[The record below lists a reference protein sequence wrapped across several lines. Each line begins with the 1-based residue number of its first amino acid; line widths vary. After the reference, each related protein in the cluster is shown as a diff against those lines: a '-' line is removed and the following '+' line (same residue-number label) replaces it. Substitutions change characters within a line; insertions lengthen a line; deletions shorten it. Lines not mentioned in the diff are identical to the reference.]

1 MHAYPQMSVR
11 SPGPVLLVLGLLA
24 GAAGAWVFRDWW
36 LLSAGGPPLTL
47 IAGFIAIAAVIAAAT
62 VRNLQAVVTV
72 AAFSALATIS
82 ALVVGRIAGGGDAAI
97 GSELMVLVIVLPF
110 ATRLAFY
117 QLHTS
122 KAQVQRELELTSRGR
137 IVNRRYIVSDGA
149 RAGRTPIGRAMGAA
163 IIACLGL
170 GVLGGLPSWADSA
183 AIHSAAAIL
192 MLWIGASLVGPAL
205 LSAWLPAMPDKAPP
219 PSYGLG
225 PLGKLIM
232 QNARQL
238 LIAAVVVL
246 AAAAVGMSRLP
257 GAELSAALRAV
268 LAGSVALIGM
278 AIWLVSPRLALLAM
292 IAPLLASAAFLG
304 ALGWLGIAR
313 DELTLILL
321 VVVFL
326 GTLADSTFWFRLWS
340 THGRLNH
347 LPPEEA
353 TDITLRFGGRAVLST
368 CVTGV
373 LAVALLYVV
382 DASSAVP
389 AVLVAAGVTLV
400 ASVAV
405 VPAILRLVVI
415 KLPANISKADIAL
428 AKRRNSHKVIEIDR
442 SRTKLRQYSPK
453 ELSTMAS
460 WDFYTLL
467 GITSLRHAGTAGTRR
482 ILYEMDLK
490 PGDKV
495 LQVGLG
501 TANYAKFMIEEYG
514 VEVYG
519 VDYEPYMVEKAMAQA
534 EKDGIADKVH
544 FICGD
549 VTTLPYKDNTFDA
562 AISESFLYGVSHGL
576 CLPEIYRVLK
586 PGGRLGCGEWAWT
599 HVPPRDLRMLNCSV
613 ACGFERPGMEH
624 FYTREGWIELFK
636 GYGYEVPFMML
647 EPFIWF
653 SWPGMTDNEGGAWS
667 VMKIF
672 YRALSY
678 AGARNRFLEIV
689 MYLGRYEGWM
699 TTTVWVGRK
708 PLGKVFRVIDQPLPP
723 ESAEEEEERQKLR
736 SQLAAAPSSAEES
749 IQEATG

>member
-1 MHAYPQMSVR
+1 MHAYPQTSVR
-11 SPGPVLLVLGLLA
+11 SPGPVLITLAVLA
-24 GAAGAWVFRDWW
+24 GAAGAWLFKDWW
-36 LLSAGGPPLTL
+36 LLAAGGPPLKL
-47 IAGFIAIAAVIAAAT
+47 LAGFVAIAALIAAA
-62 VRNLQAVVTV
+62 NLRSPQAVVTV
-72 AAFSALATIS
+72 AAFSTLATI
-82 ALVVGRIAGGGDAAI
+82 ATLLVGRIAGGEASI
-97 GSELMVLVIVLPF
+97 GTEVMLLVIMLPF

-117 QLHTS
+117 QLHTTN
-122 KAQVQRELELTSRGR
+122 AQVARELELTSRGR
-137 IVNRRYIVSDGA
+137 IVNPRYIVSDGA

-170 GVLGGLPSWADSA
+170 SLFGGLPPWASSA
-183 AIHSAAAIL
+183 AIHGAAGIL

-205 LSAWLPAMPDKAPP
+205 LSAWLPKMPDKAPP

-232 QNARQL
+232 HSARPL
-238 LIAAVVVL
+238 LITAVVVL
-246 AAAAVGMSRLP
+246 AIAAVGLTRLA
-257 GAELSAALRAV
+257 GDELSAAARAI

-278 AIWLVSPRLALLAM
+278 TIWLVSPRLALMAM
-292 IAPLLASAAFLG
+292 IAPVLASAAFMG

-313 DELTLILL
+313 SPVTLILL
-321 VVVFL
+321 AVVFL
-326 GTLADSTFWFRLWS
+326 GTLADSTFWFRLWA

-347 LPPEEA
+347 LPSEEA
-353 TDITLRFGGRAVLST
+353 TDLTLRYGARAVLST
-368 CVTGV
+368 CAAGL
-373 LAVALLYVV
+373 LAVPLLYMTNASEVVPAALL
-382 DASSAVP
+382 
-389 AVLVAAGVTLV
+389 AAGVTAL
-400 ASVAV
+400 AGLAV
-405 VPAILRLVVI
+405 VPALLRLVVI
-415 KLPANISKADIAL
+415 TLPPRLSQSDIQL
-428 AKRRNSHKVIEIDR
+428 ARRRNSHKVMEIDR
-442 SRTKLRQYSPK
+442 SRTKLRQYSAH

-467 GITSLRHAGTAGTRR
+467 GITSLRHAGTAGSRR
-482 ILYEMDLK
+482 IMYELDLK

-534 EKDGIADKVH
+534 EKDGIADRCH
-544 FICGD
+544 FHVGD

-586 PGGRLGCGEWAWT
+586 PGGRLGNGEWAWT
-599 HVPPRDLRMLNCSV
+599 HVPPRDLRVLNCSV

-624 FYTREGWIELFK
+624 FYTRQGWIDIFK

-667 VMKIF
+667 VIKIF
-672 YRALSY
+672 YRVLSY
-678 AGARNRFLEIV
+678 TGARKRFLEIV
-689 MYLGRYEGWM
+689 QYLGRYEGWM
-699 TTTVWVGRK
+699 TSAVWVGRK
-708 PLGKVFRVIDQPLPP
+708 PLGNVLRVIDQPLPP
-723 ESAEEEEERQKLR
+723 DTAEEADEREKLR
-736 SQLAAAPSSAEES
+736 VRLEAMNNPAATQPP
-749 IQEATG
+749 EATR